1 MSYKTKAD
9 ATRAAKVLKA
19 LMNRP
24 ELWTIEVFVNIGWH
38 MSVQSGSVRVSPNF
52 DQKQK
57 ETGYY
62 DCMIGFGGSGH
73 GEFYR
78 SKSSLKAAKPELR
91 GEYKDP
97 NVAVAK
103 EIEYAKGQ
111 LDRLTLLV
119 YHARVSNGE
128 MPDRR

>member
-9 ATRAAKVLKA
+9 ATRAGKVLKA
-19 LMNRP
+19 LMRRP
-24 ELWTIEVFVNIGWH
+24 ELWTIEVFENIGWH

-52 DQKQK
+52 DRNQK

-78 SKSSLKAAKPELR
+78 AKSSLVKAKPEDR

-97 NVAVAK
+97 NVAVTK
-103 EIEYAKGQ
+103 EIEYAKKQ
-111 LDRLTLLV
+111 LDRLTFLV
-119 YHARVSNGE
+119 FHARVSNGE
-128 MPDRR
+128 QPSER